1 MKSANRPSEID
12 KTSEIDFSGDI
23 QKLTSARA
31 ALHPVEE
38 AEGETAGH
46 GVGTLMDRLS
56 EAPRREIEGLVGT
69 LMTLHKKLQT
79 DGDRIQHEIER
90 YTALNRCVM
99 QLTTIVADSVGKLP
113 ASRIN

>member
-12 KTSEIDFSGDI
+12 QTSEIDFSGDI

-46 GVGTLMDRLS
+46 SVGTLMDRLS
-56 EAPRREIEGLVGT
+56 EAPRREIEGTRRDTYGVAQ
-69 LMTLHKKLQT
+69 KAA
-79 DGDRIQHEIER
+79 DRRRPHS
-90 YTALNRCVM
+90 T
-99 QLTTIVADSVGKLP
+99 
-113 ASRIN
+113 